1 VRRLTDRDNR
11 KPGRP
16 EGLPRTAA
24 INEDADAKKAP
35 AIVMGAPVRLLLIGP
50 SNPFADVQRRR
61 KGNAQVLKVHPPPGF
76 SFKLNRPQT
85 EASQRAPTNPCLL
98 SASAP
103 KEALPTA
110 IRDAIAFDIAFR
122 RFFLR
127 TVFSI

>member
-1 VRRLTDRDNR
+1 MV
-11 KPGRP
+11 
-16 EGLPRTAA
+16 
-24 INEDADAKKAP
+24 
-35 AIVMGAPVRLLLIGP
+35 GAVRLYVLGP

-61 KGNAQVLKVHPPPGF
+61 KGNAQVLKVQPRAGF

-110 IRDAIAFDIAFR
+110 IGDAPAFDI
-122 RFFLR
+122 
-127 TVFSI
+127 VFGIFIDRVGVTTLITSLIRS